1 MLGCCETHLAR
12 HVNSAVCT
20 WEWCFAPYPHPER
33 GATKLLT
40 HVSCAHT
47 APFLQARQH
56 VAHKRTFLYL
66 EQLILRAGADTQCI
80 NIKDIHEGLDF
91 YFSNRAH
98 ALKLIDFLQV

>member
-1 MLGCCETHLAR
+1 MGVVLRTLSTSIA
-12 HVNSAVCT
+12 
-20 WEWCFAPYPHPER
+20 R